1 MTHADPA
8 KKFASVVKRLV
19 AAAPAPATYSLEAF
33 GETQALEREL
43 LYSFL
48 LWDSNSTLAHAAY
61 RKLVEAF
68 VDLNHLRVAMPEEVV
83 AIIGEKYPK
92 SEHRAARLRAVL
104 QDIFRREH
112 TLSLARLS
120 TQGKR
125 EARHYLESLEGMH
138 GFVSGRLLLFNF
150 GTHAVPLDDRLRV
163 MLTEEHAIDPILSI
177 SEAQHW
183 VEHQIPAENAQAV
196 TQAFLHWIDSTA
208 LPRHGREID
217 SEPKSKAKTTKPRV
231 PKAPKTAK
239 PKSPSKPEKS

>member
-19 AAAPAPATYSLEAF
+19 AAAPAPVTYSLEAF

-43 LYSFL
+43 LFSFL

-61 RKLVEAF
+61 RKLVDAF
-68 VDLNHLRVAMPEEVV
+68 VDLNHLRVAMPEEVA
-83 AIIGEKYPK
+83 AIIGDRYPK
-92 SEHRAARLRAVL
+92 SEHRSARLRAVL

-112 TLSLARLS
+112 TLSISRLTS
-120 TQGKR
+120 IGKR

-138 GFVSGRLLLFNF
+138 GFVSGRLLLFNL
-150 GTHAVPLDDRLRV
+150 TSHAVPLDDRLRV

-183 VEHQIPAENAQAV
+183 VEHQVPADSAHAV
-196 TQAFLHWIDSTA
+196 AHAFLHWIDSTS
-208 LPRHGREID
+208 LPRHGRETE
-217 SEPKSKAKTTKPRV
+217 SEPKSKAKSTKPRV
-231 PKAPKTAK
+231 PKQPRTSK
-239 PKSPSKPEKS
+239 PKGQPKP